1 MDRNPGPHAGFCKH
15 AVMRGG
21 QEVPG
26 FEDIPGYSVEGLIGA
41 GPSGEVWLATEE
53 STRDQVAIK
62 QLQIDPVDGSDALRR
77 LVATLDALAH
87 PHLLRIRSIA
97 GSDDRPA
104 LITDYAESG
113 SLGQLLGARR
123 HLDPGEA
130 VTVLGPVAEA
140 LAAVHG
146 RGLVHGSVT
155 PDNVLF
161 TQDGRPLLSD
171 TAINQLT
178 AGDEGLGGTHGFTD
192 PQVSSTGQPS
202 AAGDVFGLA
211 AVGWA
216 ALTGSA
222 PAATARPALLS
233 LSPGIPPGL
242 AHAIEAGLQE
252 DPELRP
258 AADQLADMVYAAA
271 SPAPVRFPVGSRPPR
286 RRRRRRHC
294 GRPLV
299 RCADRDRCEWSEL
312 RSPPATADPSRAAG
326 ADGDPRPEAD
336 GGKDGGSKPR
346 RLSPLLIGLTGG
358 GALITV
364 VAAVVLG
371 LWWFGD
377 EDKPVP
383 PVGQPV
389 VTTPPATTGPTPEAT
404 NESQNLPAQP
414 AQRAGQWTAIVRGL
428 VGLRSEAFERA
439 DPAIVDMI
447 FIDDS
452 PAART
457 DTDLI
462 TGLQQRGQHAED
474 YRLVVKAATVA
485 SRSPGQ
491 VRLHA
496 ITQQRAYTV
505 VSTDGARQRTG
516 TKPPLEADIVLRKAD
531 DGYWR
536 IYNW

>member
-1 MDRNPGPHAGFCKH
+1 MDRNPGPDTGFCEH
-15 AVMRGG
+15 AAMRGG
-21 QEVPG
+21 V
-26 FEDIPGYSVEGLIGA
+26 DIPGYSVEGLIGA
-41 GPSGEVWLATEE
+41 GPSGEVWLATQE
-53 STRDQVAIK
+53 SSRDKVAIK
-62 QLQIDPVDGSDALRR
+62 RLQLDPVDGSDALRR
-77 LVATLDALAH
+77 LVATLDAIAH

-97 GSDDRPA
+97 GGDEQPA

-171 TAINQLT
+171 TAINQVT
-178 AGDEGLGGTHGFTD
+178 AGGVGLGGIHGFAD
-192 PQVSSTGQPS
+192 PHVSSTGQPS

-271 SPAPVRFPVGSRPPR
+271 SPAPVRFPVGLVLHDGAVGSDIAGALSSVAPTEPVPGGEVRESARP
-286 RRRRRRHC
+286 
-294 GRPLV
+294 
-299 RCADRDRCEWSEL
+299 AE
-312 RSPPATADPSRAAG
+312 PSRAG
-326 ADGDPRPEAD
+326 GGD
-336 GGKDGGSKPR
+336 GGGQRAGDADVPDDAGR
-346 RLSPLLIGLTGG
+346 RRFSSPLLIGLTGG
-358 GALITV
+358 GALIVV

-371 LWWFGD
+371 LWWFGAD
-377 EDKPVP
+377 DKPVP

-389 VTTPPATTGPTPEAT
+389 VTAPAATTGPTPEPSIAPG
-404 NESQNLPAQP
+404 SLPDQP
-414 AQRAGQWTAIVRGL
+414 AQRAGDWTAIVRGL
-428 VGLRSEAFERA
+428 VGLRAEAFERA
-439 DPAIVDMI
+439 DPAIVGMI

-457 DTDLI
+457 DSSLI
-462 TGLQQRGQHAED
+462 SGLRQRGQRADD
-474 YRLVVKAATVA
+474 YRLLVKSASVA
-485 SRSPGQ
+485 SSSASE

-496 ITQQRAYTV
+496 VTQQRAYTV
-505 VSTDGARQRTG
+505 VSSDGARQRTG

>member
-1 MDRNPGPHAGFCKH
+1 
-15 AVMRGG
+15 MRGG
-21 QEVPG
+21 V
-26 FEDIPGYSVEGLIGA
+26 DIPGYSVEGLIGA

-53 STRDQVAIK
+53 SSRDKVAIK
-62 QLQIDPVDGSDALRR
+62 RLQLDPVDGPDTLRR

-97 GSDDRPA
+97 GDDDRPA
-104 LITDYAESG
+104 VITDYAESG

-130 VTVLGPVAEA
+130 VTVMGPVAEA

-146 RGLVHGSVT
+146 RGFVHGSVT
-155 PDNVLF
+155 PDNILF

-171 TAINQLT
+171 TALNQVT
-178 AGDEGLGGTHGFTD
+178 AGDEGFGGTHGFTD
-192 PQVSSTGQPS
+192 PHVSSTGTPS

-222 PAATARPALLS
+222 PTATARPALLS

-242 AHAIEAGLQE
+242 AHAIEAGLQD

-271 SPAPVRFPVGSRPPR
+271 SPAPVRFPVGLVLHDGAAGSDIADALSSSAGDQAVAAEAIQSEREVDPPP
-286 RRRRRRHC
+286 
-294 GRPLV
+294 GG
-299 RCADRDRCEWSEL
+299 
-312 RSPPATADPSRAAG
+312 AG
-326 ADGDPRPEAD
+326 ADVGHRSGGDH
-336 GGKDGGSKPR
+336 GHR
-346 RLSPLLIGLTGG
+346 RSPLLIGLAGG
-358 GALITV
+358 GALLV

-371 LWWFGD
+371 LWWFGRD
-377 EDKPVP
+377 GESGP
-383 PVGQPV
+383 PVSRPAV
-389 VTTPPATTGPTPEAT
+389 TPPAADTSPTPDLSIA
-404 NESQNLPAQP
+404 SKGLPDQQPAQP
-414 AQRAGQWTAIVRGL
+414 AGEWTAIVRGL
-428 VGLRSEAFERA
+428 VGLRAQAFERA
-439 DPAIVDMI
+439 DPAIADMI
-447 FIDDS
+447 FIENS

-457 DTDLI
+457 DSSLI
-462 TGLQQRGQHAED
+462 TGLRQRGQHAED
-474 YRLVVKAATVA
+474 YRLIVKAASVA
-485 SRSPGQ
+485 SRSPSQ

-496 ITQQRAYTV
+496 LTQQRAYTV
-505 VSTDGARQRTG
+505 VSSDGARERTG
-516 TKPPLEADIVLRKAD
+516 DKPPLEADIVLRKAD